1 MASSMS
7 CVSESPAA
15 PAYATW
21 ARPGTVESVTEVD
34 TRIEGHP
41 AAGALAGALIG
52 SVLFHGRFVGTAA
65 GAAVGAAASSGSG
78 VRRNFQVLVMFDD
91 GDQQLF
97 VYRDYAPFAPG
108 SRVVLSAQGLSP
120 G

>member
-1 MASSMS
+1 MN
-7 CVSESPAA
+7 
-15 PAYATW
+15 
-21 ARPGTVESVTEVD
+21 EVD

-52 SVLFHGRFVGTAA
+52 NVLTRGGLFGTAA
-65 GAAVGAAASSGSG
+65 GAAVGAAASSGSA

-91 GDQQLF
+91 GAQQMF